1 MKKNFTLLL
10 FLFLQTF
17 SFAQKQLL
25 TYFLPD
31 LKYNENIPTPEQFL
45 GFQIGE
51 WHVSHDQVL
60 AYMRELDRRSDR
72 ISIETY
78 GKTFERR
85 PLLLLYVSSPDN
97 QKNLQDIKNQHV
109 ALSDPTKS
117 ASINVSSMPIVLY
130 QGYSIHGNEA
140 SGTNAAMLMAYYY
153 AAAQGDE
160 IESILKN
167 TVILFDPCFNPDGL
181 QRFSTWV
188 NQNKSKNLVS
198 DVASREFSET
208 WPNGRTNHY
217 WFDLNRDWLVSQ
229 MPESQGR
236 VRLFQEWKPNI
247 LTDHHEMGSNG
258 TFFFQPGVP
267 SRVNPITPKQNQDL
281 TWKIAQFHAKAL
293 DDISS
298 AYYTQES
305 FDDFYYGKGSTYP
318 DAQGAVGIL
327 FEQASSRGHL
337 QKTSN
342 GLLSFP
348 FTIRNQ
354 VTTSFS
360 TVRAA
365 QFLRTEMLDY
375 QRSFYKNAVSDGK
388 NDARNCFVFGEKEDQ
403 QKQFLFLQMLKRNN
417 IKVFELGE
425 NTTLEGKKFEKGNA
439 YVVPLNQPQYRL
451 IRGMFETQKT
461 FEDSLFYDISS
472 WTLPLSFNIPY
483 AAGNNQV
490 ILGKEINE
498 IQQAK
503 GAIIGN
509 KSTYAYIMENDAY
522 LTPNTLNF
530 LLNEGLI
537 VKVGAK
543 PFTAKLTNGKSQ
555 KFSYGALLI
564 TIGNQSRSGE
574 TIYKLLES
582 QAEKNNINFYAIET
596 GLTEEGID
604 LGSPNFTVVKQPK
617 VALIIGNGIDANAAG
632 EVWHLLDQRYDM
644 QVTNI
649 EVEQIGRANLNNYNT
664 IVLPDGSFG
673 NISENGKNK
682 LRDWISAG
690 NTLIALGNASKWLKD
705 NGLINIKFKLSK
717 QNAKVNLRRMYEKAE
732 DDMGAEVLGG
742 AIFEVD
748 LDLSHPLCYGYT
760 RSKLPVFQA
769 DTLFMD
775 VSQNAYA
782 TPLQFSAKPLLSGY
796 LHKKFENVVK
806 NAAAV
811 VVSGMGSGKVICS
824 TTDPNFRAFWYGT
837 NKWFANAIFFG
848 NSINKNTLELRE

>member
-1 MKKNFTLLL
+1 MKKNLTL
-10 FLFLQTF
+10 FLFLALSTF
-17 SFAQKQLL
+17 IFAQKQPLS
-25 TYFLPD
+25 YFLPD
-31 LKYNENIPTPEQFL
+31 VKYDENIPTPEQFL

-51 WHVSHDQVL
+51 WHVSHDQVV
-60 AYMRELDRRSDR
+60 AYMREIDRRSDR
-72 ISIETY
+72 ISIEIH
-78 GKTFERR
+78 GKTYERR
-85 PLLLLYVSSPDN
+85 PLMVLYITSSDN
-97 QKNLQDIKNQHV
+97 QKKLQDIKNQHV

-117 ASINVSSMPIVLY
+117 ASIDVSLMPIVLY

-153 AAAQGDE
+153 AAAQGEE

-167 TVILFDPCFNPDGL
+167 TVILFDPSFNPDGL

-198 DVASREFSET
+198 DPTSREFSET

-267 SRVNPITPKQNQDL
+267 SRVNPITPKQNQEL

-293 DDISS
+293 DQIGSS
-298 AYYTQES
+298 YYTQES

-327 FEQASSRGHL
+327 FEQASARGHL

-365 QFLRTEMLDY
+365 QVLRTEMLDY
-375 QRSFYKNAVSDGK
+375 QRSFYKNALADGK
-388 NDARNCFVFGEKEDQ
+388 NDARNCFVFGENKDI
-403 QKQFLFLQMLKRNN
+403 QKQYLFLQMLKRNN
-417 IKVFELGE
+417 VKVFELGE
-425 NTTLEGKKFEKGNA
+425 NTTLEGKNFEKGNA
-439 YVVPLNQPQYRL
+439 YVVPTNQPQYRL
-451 IRGMFETQKT
+451 IKGMFDTQKT

-472 WTLPLSFNIPY
+472 WTLPLAFNIPC
-483 AAGNNQV
+483 ASGNTQV
-490 ILGKEINE
+490 VLGKELSE
-498 IQQAK
+498 IKATK
-503 GAIIGN
+503 GEIIGG
-509 KSTYAYIMENDAY
+509 KSPYAYIMENDAY
-522 LTPNTLNF
+522 LAPNTLNY
-530 LLNEGLI
+530 LLSEGLM

-543 PFTAKLTNGKSQ
+543 PFTAKLTNGQSK
-555 KFSYGALLI
+555 KFTYGTLLI
-564 TIGNQSRSGE
+564 TVGNQTRSSE
-574 TIYKLLES
+574 TIYKLLEN
-582 QAEKNNINFYAIET
+582 QAEKNTINFYAIET

-604 LGSPNFTVVKQPK
+604 LGSPNFTAVKQPK
-617 VALIIGNGIDANAAG
+617 VALIMGNGIDAGFAG

-644 QVTNI
+644 QVVNLET
-649 EVEQIGRANLNNYNT
+649 EQLGRANLSNYNT

-673 NISENGKNK
+673 GISENGKNK
-682 LRDWISAG
+682 LRDWVSAG

-705 NGLINIKFKLSK
+705 NGIINIKFKSAK
-717 QNAKVNLRRMYEKAE
+717 QNIKINTRRAYENAE
-732 DDMGAEVLGG
+732 ADLGAEVLGG
-742 AIFEVD
+742 AIFEAD

-760 RSKLPVFQA
+760 RAKLPVFQS

-775 VSQNAYA
+775 LTQNTYA
-782 TPLQFSAKPLLSGY
+782 TPLQFSSKPLLSGY

-806 NAAAV
+806 NSAAV
-811 VVSGMGSGKVICS
+811 MVSSLGSGRVVSS

-848 NSINKNTLELRE
+848 SSISRITLEQKE

>member
-1 MKKNFTLLL
+1 MKEFFTL
-10 FLFLQTF
+10 FLFLLLQTIG
-17 SFAQKQLL
+17 FAQKQPL

-51 WHVSHDQVL
+51 WHVSHDQVI
-60 AYMRELDRRSDR
+60 AYMRELDRKSDR
-72 ISIETY
+72 ISIEIH

-85 PLLLLYVSSPDN
+85 PLMVLYISSPEN
-97 QKNLQDIKNQHV
+97 HKKLQNLKDQHI

-117 ASINVSSMPIVLY
+117 ASIDVSSMPIVLY

-160 IESILKN
+160 IDSILKN
-167 TVILFDPCFNPDGL
+167 TVILLDPCFNPDGL

-198 DVASREFSET
+198 DVANREFSET

-267 SRVNPITPKQNQDL
+267 SRVNPITPKQNQEL

-293 DDISS
+293 DDIGSS
-298 AYYTQES
+298 YYTQES

-337 QKTSN
+337 QKTNN

-348 FTIRNQ
+348 FTVRNQ

-360 TVRAA
+360 TLRAA
-365 QFLRTEMLDY
+365 QVLRTEMLDY

-388 NDARNCFVFGEKEDQ
+388 NDTRNCFVFGEKEDQ

-417 IKVFELGE
+417 VKVFELGE

-451 IRGMFETQKT
+451 IKGMFETQKT

-472 WTLPLSFNIPY
+472 WTLPLAFNIPY

-490 ILGKEINE
+490 VLGKEINE

-503 GAIIGN
+503 GSIIGN

-522 LTPNTLNF
+522 LAPNTLNF
-530 LLNEGLI
+530 LLNEGLV

-564 TIGNQSRSGE
+564 TVGNQTRSGE

-582 QAEKNNINFYAIET
+582 QAEKNNLNFYAVET

-649 EVEQIGRANLNNYNT
+649 ETEQIGRANLNNYNT

-673 NISENGKNK
+673 SISENGKNK
-682 LRDWISAG
+682 LRDWVSVG

-705 NGLINIKFKLSK
+705 NGLINIKFKTSK
-717 QNAKVNLRRMYEKAE
+717 QNTKVNLRRAYENA
-732 DDMGAEVLGG
+732 DDDLGAEVLGG
-742 AIFEVD
+742 AIFEAD

-760 RSKLPVFQA
+760 SRKLPVFQA
-769 DTLFMD
+769 DTLFIEA
-775 VSQNAYA
+775 SQNAYA
-782 TPLQFSAKPLLSGY
+782 TPFQFSNKPLLSGY

-811 VVSGMGSGKVICS
+811 LVTGIGSGKVICS
-824 TTDPNFRAFWYGT
+824 TTDPNFRAFWHGT

-848 NSINKNTLELRE
+848 NSINRSTLELRE